1 MSEPAS
7 NSFFHTVQNSIL
19 ECLEVLGEE
28 IPGPMSLKELGTGK
42 MLRSTL
48 IQRLAEQNIA
58 EFDHTVA
65 KLACT
70 ATELVHTAS
79 LCHDDIIDNAT
90 LRRGSPTV
98 WKKAGV
104 PGALLIGDLLLVES
118 FRVIGKAQL
127 PGMVTD
133 FADKLKTLCAA
144 EMNQEL
150 YRGTLAD
157 EQRWRSICS
166 GKTGTLFAFPAR
178 WSCWKDEELSKGLE
192 TSGMLLGCAYQMF
205 DDILDIFGCESYSGK
220 SLGTDEHRNKLTI
233 PGPVSEQRKFVCSAL
248 RNTLDDAY
256 NTLAAWPQARQAIT
270 MYIQQDM
277 LPVFQKIVPELSWPN
292 PSLHQSTA
300 IFKV

>member
-1 MSEPAS
+1 MSESAS
-7 NSFFHTVQNSIL
+7 TSFFHTVQTSIL
-19 ECLEVLGEE
+19 ECLEVLGEG
-28 IPGPMSLKELGTGK
+28 IPAPMSLKELGTGK

-48 IQRLAEQNIA
+48 IQRLTEHNID
-58 EFDHTVA
+58 EFDETVA

-90 LRRGSPTV
+90 LRRGNPTV

-127 PGMVTD
+127 PSMILD
-133 FADKLKTLCAA
+133 FADKLKLLCTA

-150 YRGTLAD
+150 RRGTLAN
-157 EQRWRSICS
+157 EERWRSICS

-178 WSCWKDEELSKGLE
+178 WSCWKDPALSKALE

-205 DDILDIFGCESYSGK
+205 DDILDIFGNESFSGK
-220 SLGTDEHRNKLTI
+220 SLGTDQHRNKLTI
-233 PGPVSEQRKFVCSAL
+233 PGPPSEQRAFVCQAL
-248 RNTLDDAY
+248 RNTLNDAY
-256 NTLAAWPQARQAIT
+256 NSLEPWPQARQAVAA
-270 MYIQQDM
+270 YIQKDM
-277 LPVFQKIVPELSWPN
+277 LPVFQHVVPELSWPN
-292 PSLHQSTA
+292 PSMHPSTT